1 MHLVGKELIMNLLLS
16 IILSFFTLFILNN
29 CASSAFNKLEF
40 DERIK
45 QISKKYILDKSLEVS
60 EVEVDLKNQ
69 GPTFR
74 GMTTNVDFYNKI
86 KAYSDSLSFGN
97 DIILLPDPS
106 LRDST
111 RGIINVSVTPIR
123 DRPSHTAQMVD
134 QAIMGNW
141 VKILIENDDWYLIQ
155 THYKYVGWITKS
167 AVYKCTNNFLSDWN
181 EKARYRIKK
190 LNSIIYSEPNMSS
203 IPISDGV
210 LNNRLYIIEDLVDWS
225 EVILPDGRVGYIKK
239 QDIKLITHYDT
250 DLADQIGIVISNALS
265 MKGVPYLWGGNS
277 SKGNDCSGFTQT
289 AFMSSGIQLPRDA
302 RQQAKVGKPIID
314 DQLKEGD
321 LLFFGTGDRIT
332 HVGISMGGDKFIH
345 QGSKLEGK
353 VDIHSLNPD
362 SPLYNSYRKE
372 TFLFA
377 KRIIEES
384 NNL

>member
-1 MHLVGKELIMNLLLS
+1 
-16 IILSFFTLFILNN
+16 
-29 CASSAFNKLEF
+29 
-40 DERIK
+40 
-45 QISKKYILDKSLEVS
+45 
-60 EVEVDLKNQ
+60 
-69 GPTFR
+69 
-74 GMTTNVDFYNKI
+74 MTTNVDLYNNI

-97 DIILLPDPS
+97 DVILLPDPS
-106 LRDST
+106 LGDST

-123 DRPSHTAQMVD
+123 DRSSHTAQMVD

-167 AVYKCTNNFLSDWN
+167 AVHKCTNNFLSDWN

-210 LNNRLYIIEDLVDWS
+210 LNNRLYITKDLVDWS
-225 EVILPDGRVGYIKK
+225 EVILPDGRVGFIEK
-239 QDIKLITHYDT
+239 QDIELMTQDK
-250 DLADQIGIVISNALS
+250 DLTDQISIVISNALS

-289 AFMSSGIQLPRDA
+289 AFMASGIQLPRDA

-332 HVGISMGGDKFIH
+332 HVGISIGGDKFIH

-362 SPLYNSYRKE
+362 SPLYNSYRKG

-377 KRIIEES
+377 KRVIEES

>member
-1 MHLVGKELIMNLLLS
+1 MHLVGKELIMNLS
-16 IILSFFTLFILNN
+16 RPIILSFLTLFILNN
-29 CASSAFNKLEF
+29 CASSTFNKLEF

-45 QISKKYILDKSLEVS
+45 QISKKYILDKSLEVN
-60 EVEVDLKNQ
+60 EVEVDLKNKV
-69 GPTFR
+69 PTFT
-74 GMTTNVDFYNKI
+74 GMTTNVDLYNKI

-97 DIILLPDPS
+97 DVILLPDPS
-106 LRDST
+106 LGDST
-111 RGIINVSVTPIR
+111 HGIINVSVTPIR
-123 DRPSHTAQMVD
+123 DRSSHTAQMVD

-167 AVYKCTNNFLSDWN
+167 AVHKCTNNFLSDWN

-190 LNSIIYSEPNMSS
+190 LNSIIYSKPHMSS

-210 LNNRLYIIEDLVDWS
+210 LNNRLNVTKDLVDWS
-225 EVILPDGRVGYIKK
+225 EVILPDGRVGFIQK
-239 QDIKLITHYDT
+239 QDIELMTQNK
-250 DLADQIGIVISNALS
+250 DLSDQTSIVISIALS

-377 KRIIEES
+377 KRVIEES

>member
-1 MHLVGKELIMNLLLS
+1 MRLVGKRLKMIALRL
-16 IILSFFTLFILNN
+16 IILFFFHLFILNN
-29 CASSAFNKLEF
+29 CASSTFNRLEF
-40 DERIK
+40 DDRIK
-45 QISKKYILDKSLEVS
+45 QISKKYILDESLEVN

-69 GPTFR
+69 GPTFT
-74 GMTTNVDFYNKI
+74 GMTTNVDLYNKI

-97 DIILLPDPS
+97 EVILLPDPS
-106 LRDST
+106 LGNST
-111 RGIINVSVTPIR
+111 HGIINVSVSPIR
-123 DRPSHTAQMVD
+123 DRSSHTAQMVD

-141 VKILIENDDWYLIQ
+141 VKVLIENDDWYLIQ

-167 AVYKCTNNFLSDWN
+167 AVHKCTNNFLSNWN

-190 LNSIIYSEPNMSS
+190 LNSIIYSKPNMSS

-210 LNNRLYIIEDLVDWS
+210 LNNRLYITKDLVDWS
-225 EVILPDGRVGYIKK
+225 EVILPDGRVGFIEK
-239 QDIKLITHYDT
+239 QDIELITHDDK
-250 DLADQIGIVISNALS
+250 DLADQISIVISNALS

-321 LLFFGTGDRIT
+321 LLFFGTGDHIT

-362 SPLYNSYRKE
+362 SPLYNSYRKG

-377 KRIIEES
+377 KRVIEES

>member
-1 MHLVGKELIMNLLLS
+1 MHLVGKELIMNLLQS

-29 CASSAFNKLEF
+29 CASSTFNKLEF

-45 QISKKYILDKSLEVS
+45 QISKKYILDKSLEVN
-60 EVEVDLKNQ
+60 EVEVDLKNKV
-69 GPTFR
+69 PTFT
-74 GMTTNVDFYNKI
+74 GMTTNVDLYNKI

-97 DIILLPDPS
+97 DVILLPDPS
-106 LRDST
+106 LGDST
-111 RGIINVSVTPIR
+111 RGIINVSVAPIR
-123 DRPSHTAQMVD
+123 DRSSHTAQMVD

-141 VKILIENDDWYLIQ
+141 VKILVENEDWYLIQ

-167 AVYKCTNNFLSDWN
+167 AVHKCTNNFLYNWN

-190 LNSIIYSEPNMSS
+190 LNSIIYSKPHMSS

-210 LNNRLYIIEDLVDWS
+210 LNNRLNVTKDLVDWS
-225 EVILPDGRVGYIKK
+225 EVILPDGRVGFIQK
-239 QDIKLITHYDT
+239 QDIELMTQNKDIS
-250 DLADQIGIVISNALS
+250 DQTSIVISIALS

-289 AFMSSGIQLPRDA
+289 AFMASGIQLPRDA

-353 VDIHSLNPD
+353 VDIHSLHPD
-362 SPLYNSYRKE
+362 SPLYNSYRKG

-377 KRIIEES
+377 KRVIEES

>member
-1 MHLVGKELIMNLLLS
+1 
-16 IILSFFTLFILNN
+16 
-29 CASSAFNKLEF
+29 
-40 DERIK
+40 
-45 QISKKYILDKSLEVS
+45 
-60 EVEVDLKNQ
+60 
-69 GPTFR
+69 
-74 GMTTNVDFYNKI
+74 MTTNVNLYNKI
-86 KAYSDSLSFGN
+86 KTYSDSLSFGN
-97 DIILLPDPS
+97 DVILLPDPS
-106 LRDST
+106 LGDSIC
-111 RGIINVSVTPIR
+111 GIINVSVAPIR
-123 DRPSHTAQMVD
+123 DRSSHTAQMVD

-141 VKILIENDDWYLIQ
+141 VKILVENEDWYLIQ

-167 AVYKCTNNFLSDWN
+167 AVHKCTNNFLSDWN

-210 LNNRLYIIEDLVDWS
+210 LNNRLYITKDLVDWS
-225 EVILPDGRVGYIKK
+225 EVILPDGRVGFIEK
-239 QDIKLITHYDT
+239 QDIELMTQDK
-250 DLADQIGIVISNALS
+250 DLTDQISIVISNALS

-289 AFMSSGIQLPRDA
+289 AFMASGIQLPRDA
-302 RQQAKVGKPIID
+302 RQQAKIGKPIID

-362 SPLYNSYRKE
+362 SPLYNSYRKG

-377 KRIIEES
+377 KRVIEES

>member
-1 MHLVGKELIMNLLLS
+1 MHLVGKELIMNLS
-16 IILSFFTLFILNN
+16 RPIILSFLTLFILNN
-29 CASSAFNKLEF
+29 CASSTFNKLKF
-40 DERIK
+40 DDKIK
-45 QISKKYILDKSLEVS
+45 QISKKYILDKSLEVN
-60 EVEVDLKNQ
+60 EVEVDLKNKV
-69 GPTFR
+69 PTFT
-74 GMTTNVDFYNKI
+74 GMTTNVDLYNKI

-97 DIILLPDPS
+97 DVILLPDPS
-106 LRDST
+106 LGDST
-111 RGIINVSVTPIR
+111 RGIINVSVAPIR
-123 DRPSHTAQMVD
+123 DRSSHTAQMVD

-141 VKILIENDDWYLIQ
+141 VKILVENEDWYLIQ

-167 AVYKCTNNFLSDWN
+167 AVHKCTNIFLSEWN

-190 LNSIIYSEPNMSS
+190 LNSVIYSKPHMSS

-210 LNNRLYIIEDLVDWS
+210 LNNRLNVTKDLVDWS
-225 EVILPDGRVGYIKK
+225 EVILPDGRVGFIQK
-239 QDIKLITHYDT
+239 QDIELMTQNK
-250 DLADQIGIVISNALS
+250 DLSDQTSIVISIALS

-289 AFMSSGIQLPRDA
+289 AFMASGIQLPRDA

-353 VDIHSLNPD
+353 VDIHSLHPD
-362 SPLYNSYRKE
+362 SPLYNSYRKG

-377 KRIIEES
+377 KRVIEES

>member
-1 MHLVGKELIMNLLLS
+1 MHLVGKELIMNLS
-16 IILSFFTLFILNN
+16 RPIILSFLTLFILNN
-29 CASSAFNKLEF
+29 CASSTFNKLEF

-45 QISKKYILDKSLEVS
+45 QISKKYILDKSLEVN
-60 EVEVDLKNQ
+60 EVEVDLKNKV
-69 GPTFR
+69 PTFT
-74 GMTTNVDFYNKI
+74 GMTTNVDLYNKI

-97 DIILLPDPS
+97 DVILLPDPS
-106 LRDST
+106 LGDST
-111 RGIINVSVTPIR
+111 RGIINVSVAPIR
-123 DRPSHTAQMVD
+123 DRSSHTAQMVD

-167 AVYKCTNNFLSDWN
+167 AVHKCTNIFLSEWN

-190 LNSIIYSEPNMSS
+190 LNSIIYSKPHMSS

-210 LNNRLYIIEDLVDWS
+210 LNNRLNVTKDLVDWS
-225 EVILPDGRVGYIKK
+225 EVILPDGRVGFIQK
-239 QDIKLITHYDT
+239 QDIELMTQNK
-250 DLADQIGIVISNALS
+250 DLSDQTSIVISIALS

-289 AFMSSGIQLPRDA
+289 AFMASGIQLPRDA

-353 VDIHSLNPD
+353 VDIHSLHPD
-362 SPLYNSYRKE
+362 SPLYNSYRKG

-377 KRIIEES
+377 KRVIEES

>member
-1 MHLVGKELIMNLLLS
+1 MHLVGKELIMNLLQS

-29 CASSAFNKLEF
+29 CASSTFNKLEF

-69 GPTFR
+69 GPTFT
-74 GMTTNVDFYNKI
+74 GMTTNVDLYNNI

-97 DIILLPDPS
+97 DVILLPDPS
-106 LRDST
+106 LGDST

-123 DRPSHTAQMVD
+123 DRSSHTAQMVD

-167 AVYKCTNNFLSDWN
+167 AVHKCTNNFLSDWN

-190 LNSIIYSEPNMSS
+190 LNSIIYSKPHMSS

-210 LNNRLYIIEDLVDWS
+210 LNNRLNVTKDLVDWS
-225 EVILPDGRVGYIKK
+225 EVILPDGRVGFIQK
-239 QDIKLITHYDT
+239 QDIELMTQDK
-250 DLADQIGIVISNALS
+250 DLRDQTSIVISIALS

-289 AFMSSGIQLPRDA
+289 AFMASGIQLPRDA

-353 VDIHSLNPD
+353 VDIHSLHPD
-362 SPLYNSYRKE
+362 SPLYNSYRKG

-377 KRIIEES
+377 KRVIEES

>member
-1 MHLVGKELIMNLLLS
+1 MHLVGKELIMNLS
-16 IILSFFTLFILNN
+16 QPIILSFLTLFILNN
-29 CASSAFNKLEF
+29 CASSTFNKLEF
-40 DERIK
+40 DDRIK
-45 QISKKYILDKSLEVS
+45 QISKKYILDNSLEVS

-69 GPTFR
+69 GPTFT
-74 GMTTNVDFYNKI
+74 GMTTNVDLYNNI

-97 DIILLPDPS
+97 DVILLPDPS
-106 LRDST
+106 LGDST

-123 DRPSHTAQMVD
+123 DRSSHTAQMVD

-167 AVYKCTNNFLSDWN
+167 AVHKCTNNFLSDWN

-190 LNSIIYSEPNMSS
+190 LNSIIYSEANMSS

-210 LNNRLYIIEDLVDWS
+210 LNNRLYITKDLVDWS
-225 EVILPDGRVGYIKK
+225 EVILPDGRVGYIEK
-239 QDIKLITHYDT
+239 QDIELMTQDK
-250 DLADQIGIVISNALS
+250 DLTDQISIVISNALS

-377 KRIIEES
+377 KRVIEES

>member
-1 MHLVGKELIMNLLLS
+1 MHLVGKKLKMIALRS
-16 IILSFFTLFILNN
+16 ITSSFFALFILNN
-29 CASSAFNKLEF
+29 CASSTLNKLEF
-40 DERIK
+40 DDRIK
-45 QISKKYILDKSLEVS
+45 QISKKYILDKSLEVN
-60 EVEVDLKNQ
+60 EVEVDLTNQ
-69 GPTFR
+69 GRTFT
-74 GMTTNVDFYNKI
+74 GMTTNVDFYNKV

-97 DIILLPDPS
+97 DVILLPDPS
-106 LRDST
+106 LGDST
-111 RGIINVSVTPIR
+111 RGIINVSVAPIR
-123 DRPSHTAQMVD
+123 DRSSHTAQMVD

-141 VKILIENDDWYLIQ
+141 VKILVENEDWYLIQ

-167 AVYKCTNNFLSDWN
+167 AVHKCTNNFLSDWN

-190 LNSIIYSEPNMSS
+190 LNSIIYSDPKMSS

-210 LNNRLYIIEDLVDWS
+210 LNNRLNITKDLVDWS
-225 EVILPDGRVGYIKK
+225 EVLLPDGRVGFIEN
-239 QDIKLITHYDT
+239 QDIELMTQDK
-250 DLADQIGIVISNALS
+250 DLTDQISIVISNALS

-289 AFMSSGIQLPRDA
+289 AFMASGIQLPRDA

-353 VDIHSLNPD
+353 VDIHSINPD
-362 SPLYNSYRKE
+362 SPLYNSYRKG

-377 KRIIEES
+377 KRVIEET

>member
-1 MHLVGKELIMNLLLS
+1 MHLVGKKLIMNLLRS

-29 CASSAFNKLEF
+29 CASSTFNKLEY

-69 GPTFR
+69 GPTFT
-74 GMTTNVDFYNKI
+74 GMTTNIDLYNKI

-97 DIILLPDPS
+97 DVILLPDPS
-106 LRDST
+106 LGDST
-111 RGIINVSVTPIR
+111 WGIINVSVTPMR
-123 DRPSHTAQMVD
+123 DRSSHTAQMVD

-141 VKILIENDDWYLIQ
+141 VKILVENEDWYLIQ

-167 AVYKCTNNFLSDWN
+167 AVHKCTNNFLYNWN

-190 LNSIIYSEPNMSS
+190 LNSIIYSKPHMSS

-210 LNNRLYIIEDLVDWS
+210 LNNRLNVTKDLVDWS
-225 EVILPDGRVGYIKK
+225 EVILPDGRVGFIQK
-239 QDIKLITHYDT
+239 QDIELMTQNK
-250 DLADQIGIVISNALS
+250 DLSDQTSIVISIALS

-289 AFMSSGIQLPRDA
+289 AFMASGIQLPRDA
-302 RQQAKVGKPIID
+302 RQQAKIGKPIID

-362 SPLYNSYRKE
+362 SPLYNSYRKG

-377 KRIIEES
+377 KRVIEES

>member
-1 MHLVGKELIMNLLLS
+1 MHLVGKKLIMNLLRS

-29 CASSAFNKLEF
+29 CASSTFNKLEY

-69 GPTFR
+69 GPTFT
-74 GMTTNVDFYNKI
+74 GMTTNVDLYNKV

-97 DIILLPDPS
+97 DVILLPDP
-106 LRDST
+106 LLGDST
-111 RGIINVSVTPIR
+111 RGIINVSVAPIR
-123 DRPSHTAQMVD
+123 DRSSHTAQMVD

-141 VKILIENDDWYLIQ
+141 VKILVENEDWYLIQ

-167 AVYKCTNNFLSDWN
+167 AVHKCTNNFLYNWN

-190 LNSIIYSEPNMSS
+190 LNSIIYSKPHMSS

-210 LNNRLYIIEDLVDWS
+210 LNNRLNVTKDLVDWS
-225 EVILPDGRVGYIKK
+225 EVILPDGRVGFIQK
-239 QDIKLITHYDT
+239 QDIELMTQNKDLSDQTSILIS
-250 DLADQIGIVISNALS
+250 IALS

-289 AFMSSGIQLPRDA
+289 AFMASGIQLPRDA

-353 VDIHSLNPD
+353 VDIHSLHPD
-362 SPLYNSYRKE
+362 SPLYNSYRKG

-377 KRIIEES
+377 KRVIEES

>member
-1 MHLVGKELIMNLLLS
+1 MHLVGKELIMNLLRS

-29 CASSAFNKLEF
+29 CASSTFNKLEF

-45 QISKKYILDKSLEVS
+45 QISKKYILDKSLEVNK
-60 EVEVDLKNQ
+60 VEVDLKSQ
-69 GPTFR
+69 GPTFT
-74 GMTTNVDFYNKI
+74 GMTTNVDLYNKI
-86 KAYSDSLSFGN
+86 KTYSDSLSFGN
-97 DIILLPDPS
+97 DVILLPDPS
-106 LRDST
+106 LGDST
-111 RGIINVSVTPIR
+111 RGIINISVAPIR
-123 DRPSHTAQMVD
+123 DRSSHTAQMID

-167 AVYKCTNNFLSDWN
+167 AVHKCTNNFLSDWN

-190 LNSIIYSEPNMSS
+190 LNSIIYSDPKMSS

-210 LNNRLYIIEDLVDWS
+210 LNNRLKITKDLIDWS
-225 EVILPDGRVGYIKK
+225 KVILPDGRVGFIQKK
-239 QDIKLITHYDT
+239 DIELMTQDK
-250 DLADQIGIVISNALS
+250 DLRDQISIVISNALS

-289 AFMSSGIQLPRDA
+289 VYMASGIQLPRDA
-302 RQQAKVGKPIID
+302 RQQAKIGKPVID
-314 DQLKEGD
+314 NQLKEGD
-321 LLFFGTGDRIT
+321 LLFFGAGDRIT

-362 SPLYNSYRKE
+362 SPIYNSYRKG

-377 KRIIEES
+377 KRVIKES

>member
-1 MHLVGKELIMNLLLS
+1 MRLVGKRLKMIALRL
-16 IILSFFTLFILNN
+16 IILSFFALFILNN
-29 CASSAFNKLEF
+29 CASSTFNTLEF
-40 DERIK
+40 DDKINQLRK
-45 QISKKYILDKSLEVS
+45 RYILDKSLEVS
-60 EVEVDLKNQ
+60 EVEVDFKNQ
-69 GPTFR
+69 SPTFK
-74 GMTTNVDFYNKI
+74 GMTTNIDFYNKI

-97 DIILLPDPS
+97 DVILLPDPS
-106 LRDST
+106 LGDST

-123 DRPSHTAQMVD
+123 DRSSHTAQMVD

-167 AVYKCTNNFLSDWN
+167 AVHKCTNNFLSDWN

-210 LNNRLYIIEDLVDWS
+210 LNNRLYITKDLVDWS
-225 EVILPDGRVGYIKK
+225 EVILPDGRVGYIEK
-239 QDIKLITHYDT
+239 QDIELMTQDK
-250 DLADQIGIVISNALS
+250 DLTDQISIVISNALS

-289 AFMSSGIQLPRDA
+289 AFMASGIQLPRDA

-353 VDIHSLNPD
+353 VDIHSLHPD
-362 SPLYNSYRKE
+362 SPLYNSYRKG

-377 KRIIEES
+377 KRVIEES

>member
-1 MHLVGKELIMNLLLS
+1 
-16 IILSFFTLFILNN
+16 
-29 CASSAFNKLEF
+29 
-40 DERIK
+40 
-45 QISKKYILDKSLEVS
+45 
-60 EVEVDLKNQ
+60 
-69 GPTFR
+69 
-74 GMTTNVDFYNKI
+74 MTTNVDLYNKI

-97 DIILLPDPS
+97 DVILLPDPS
-106 LRDST
+106 LGDST

-123 DRPSHTAQMVD
+123 DRSSHTAQMID

-141 VKILIENDDWYLIQ
+141 VKILIEKDDWYLIQ

-167 AVYKCTNNFLSDWN
+167 AVHKCTNNFLSDWN

-210 LNNRLYIIEDLVDWS
+210 LNNRLYITKDLVDWS
-225 EVILPDGRVGYIKK
+225 EVILPDGRVGFIEK
-239 QDIKLITHYDT
+239 QDIELITYDDT
-250 DLADQIGIVISNALS
+250 DLADQISIVISNALS

-302 RQQAKVGKPIID
+302 RQQAKIGKLIID

-377 KRIIEES
+377 KRVIEES
-384 NNL
+384 SNL

>member
-1 MHLVGKELIMNLLLS
+1 MHLVGKELIMNLS
-16 IILSFFTLFILNN
+16 QPIILSFLTLFILNN
-29 CASSAFNKLEF
+29 CASSTFNKLEF

-45 QISKKYILDKSLEVS
+45 QISKKYILDKSLEVC
-60 EVEVDLKNQ
+60 EVVVDFKKQN
-69 GPTFR
+69 PSFK
-74 GMTTNVDFYNKI
+74 GMTTNNEFFDEL
-86 KAYSDSLSFGN
+86 KAYSDSLSISN
-97 DIILLPDPS
+97 NVILLPDPS
-106 LRDST
+106 LGDST
-111 RGIINVSVTPIR
+111 RGIINVSVAPIR
-123 DRPSHTAQMVD
+123 DRSSHTAQMVD

-141 VKILIENDDWYLIQ
+141 VKILVENENWYLCQ
-155 THYKYVGWITKS
+155 THYNYVGWITKS
-167 AVYKCTNNFLSDWN
+167 AVHKCTNNFLSDWN

-210 LNNRLYIIEDLVDWS
+210 LNNRLNIIKDLVDWS
-225 EVILPDGRVGYIKK
+225 EVILPDGRVGFIEK
-239 QDIKLITHYDT
+239 QDIELITYDDT
-250 DLADQIGIVISNALS
+250 DLADQISIVISNALS

-302 RQQAKVGKPIID
+302 RQQAKIGKLIID

-377 KRIIEES
+377 KRVIEES
-384 NNL
+384 SNL

>member
-1 MHLVGKELIMNLLLS
+1 MHLVGKELIMNLS
-16 IILSFFTLFILNN
+16 QPIILSFLTLFILNN
-29 CASSAFNKLEF
+29 CASSTFNKLEF
-40 DERIK
+40 DDRIK
-45 QISKKYILDKSLEVS
+45 QISKKYILDNSLEVS

-69 GPTFR
+69 GPTFT
-74 GMTTNVDFYNKI
+74 GMTTNVDLYNNI

-97 DIILLPDPS
+97 DVILLPDPS
-106 LRDST
+106 LGDST

-123 DRPSHTAQMVD
+123 DRSSHTAQMVD

-167 AVYKCTNNFLSDWN
+167 AVHKCTNNFLSDWN

-190 LNSIIYSEPNMSS
+190 LNSIIYSEANMSS

-210 LNNRLYIIEDLVDWS
+210 LNNRLYITKDLVDWS
-225 EVILPDGRVGYIKK
+225 EVILPDGRVGYIEK
-239 QDIKLITHYDT
+239 QDIELMTQDK
-250 DLADQIGIVISNALS
+250 DLTDQISIVISNALS

-353 VDIHSLNPD
+353 VDIHSLNSD
-362 SPLYNSYRKE
+362 SPLYNSYRKG

-377 KRIIEES
+377 KRVIEKS

>member
-1 MHLVGKELIMNLLLS
+1 MHLVGKELIMNLLQS

-29 CASSAFNKLEF
+29 CASSTFNKLEF

-45 QISKKYILDKSLEVS
+45 QISKKYILDKSLEVN
-60 EVEVDLKNQ
+60 EVEVDLKNKV
-69 GPTFR
+69 PTFT
-74 GMTTNVDFYNKI
+74 GMTTNVDLYNKI

-97 DIILLPDPS
+97 DVILLPDPS
-106 LRDST
+106 LGDST
-111 RGIINVSVTPIR
+111 RGIINVSVAPIR
-123 DRPSHTAQMVD
+123 DRSSHTAQMVD

-141 VKILIENDDWYLIQ
+141 VKILVENEDWYLIQ

-167 AVYKCTNNFLSDWN
+167 AVHKCTNNFLYNWN

-190 LNSIIYSEPNMSS
+190 LNSIIYSKPHMSS

-210 LNNRLYIIEDLVDWS
+210 LNNRLNVTKDLVDWS
-225 EVILPDGRVGYIKK
+225 EVILPDGRVGFIQK
-239 QDIKLITHYDT
+239 QDLELMTQNK
-250 DLADQIGIVISNALS
+250 DLSDQTSIVISIALS

-289 AFMSSGIQLPRDA
+289 AFMASGIQLPRDA

-353 VDIHSLNPD
+353 VDIHSLHPD
-362 SPLYNSYRKE
+362 SPLYNSYRKG

-377 KRIIEES
+377 KRVIEES

>member
-1 MHLVGKELIMNLLLS
+1 MHLVGKELIMNLMQS

-29 CASSAFNKLEF
+29 CASSTFNKLEF

-45 QISKKYILDKSLEVS
+45 QISKKYILDKSLEVN
-60 EVEVDLKNQ
+60 EVEVDLKNKV
-69 GPTFR
+69 PSFT
-74 GMTTNVDFYNKI
+74 GMTTNVDLYNKI
-86 KAYSDSLSFGN
+86 NAYSDSLSFGN
-97 DIILLPDPS
+97 DVILLPDPS
-106 LRDST
+106 LGDST
-111 RGIINVSVTPIR
+111 RGIINVSVAPIR
-123 DRPSHTAQMVD
+123 DRSSHTAQMVD

-141 VKILIENDDWYLIQ
+141 VKILVENEDWYLIQ

-167 AVYKCTNNFLSDWN
+167 AVHKCTNNFLYNWN

-190 LNSIIYSEPNMSS
+190 LNSIIYSKPHMSS

-210 LNNRLYIIEDLVDWS
+210 LNNRLNVTKDLVDWS
-225 EVILPDGRVGYIKK
+225 EVILPDGRVGFIQK
-239 QDIKLITHYDT
+239 QDIELMTQNK
-250 DLADQIGIVISNALS
+250 DLSDQTSIVISIALS

-289 AFMSSGIQLPRDA
+289 AFMASGIQLPRDA
-302 RQQAKVGKPIID
+302 RQQAKIGKLIID

-377 KRIIEES
+377 KRVIEDS

>member
-1 MHLVGKELIMNLLLS
+1 MHLVGKELIMNLS
-16 IILSFFTLFILNN
+16 RPIILSFLTLFILNN
-29 CASSAFNKLEF
+29 CASSTFNKLEF

-45 QISKKYILDKSLEVS
+45 QISKKYILDKSLEVN
-60 EVEVDLKNQ
+60 EVEVDLKNKV
-69 GPTFR
+69 PTFT
-74 GMTTNVDFYNKI
+74 GMTTNVDLYNKI

-97 DIILLPDPS
+97 DVILLPDPS
-106 LRDST
+106 LGDST

-123 DRPSHTAQMVD
+123 DRSSHTAQMVD

-167 AVYKCTNNFLSDWN
+167 AVHKCTNNFLYNWN

-210 LNNRLYIIEDLVDWS
+210 LNNRLNVTKDLVDWS
-225 EVILPDGRVGYIKK
+225 EVILPDGRVGFIQK
-239 QDIKLITHYDT
+239 QDIELMTQNK
-250 DLADQIGIVISNALS
+250 DLSDQTSIVISIALS

-289 AFMSSGIQLPRDA
+289 AFMASGIQLPRDA

-353 VDIHSLNPD
+353 VDIHSLHPD
-362 SPLYNSYRKE
+362 SPLYNSYRKG

-377 KRIIEES
+377 KRVIEES